1 MKKLIFILTL
11 FTAVFFHSCDYL
23 DIVPDDTATLE
34 DAFKNETTA
43 ENFIYSCYSFIPQY
57 NNCRTNFGWLM
68 SNETVCSKH
77 WGLQWFSFC
86 RCSSYN
92 IVPVIRFW
100 IFGNSVIKASN
111 NAIYF
116 KVISTR

>member
-11 FTAVFFHSCDYL
+11 LSAVLFHSCDYL

-57 NNCRTNFGWLM
+57 NNCRTNFSWLM

-77 WGLQWFSFC
+77 WGLQWFSFLQMQQLQY
-86 RCSSYN
+86 SSSN
-92 IVPVIRFW
+92 PVLDIW
-100 IFGNSVIKASN
+100 QQCYQGI
-111 NAIYF
+111 
-116 KVISTR
+116 KVILTK